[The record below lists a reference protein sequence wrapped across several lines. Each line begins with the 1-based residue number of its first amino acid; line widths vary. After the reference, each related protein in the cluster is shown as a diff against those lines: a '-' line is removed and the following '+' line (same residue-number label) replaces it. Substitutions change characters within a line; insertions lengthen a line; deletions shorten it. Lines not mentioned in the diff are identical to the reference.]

1 MLFCWCKVEG
11 EQEAENKEGVPVYER
26 RWTVLFFLDW
36 GKETSICH
44 EAKSRY
50 QKPRGAD
57 AITLM

>member
-26 RWTVLFFLDW
+26 RWTVLFFLDC

-50 QKPRGAD
+50 
-57 AITLM
+57 